1 MTTRQKLD
9 RSREIRLWI
18 RDILVPAVGLAATAL
33 SIPEVRDMVNNKVK
47 DIRDDFERKRTAK
60 QLSKLEVRK

>member
-33 SIPEVRDMVNNKVK
+33 SIPEVRDIVNDKVK
-47 DIRDDFERKRTAK
+47 DIRDNFERKRTAK
-60 QLSKLEVRK
+60 QLSKLEIRK

>member
-33 SIPEVRDMVNNKVK
+33 SIPEVRNMINDKVK
-47 DIRDDFERKRTAK
+47 DVRDNFERKRATK

>member
-18 RDILVPAVGLAATAL
+18 RDIVVPAAGVAVAAL
-33 SIPEVRDMVNNKVK
+33 SIPEVRDMVNDKVK
-47 DIRDDFERKRTAK
+47 DIRNNIERKRTVR

>member
-33 SIPEVRDMVNNKVK
+33 SIPEVRDIVNDKVK
-47 DIRDDFERKRTAK
+47 DIRDNFKRKRTAK
-60 QLSKLEVRK
+60 QVSKLEVRK

>member
-33 SIPEVRDMVNNKVK
+33 SIPEVRDMVNDKIK
-47 DIRDDFERKRTAK
+47 DIRADVERKRTAK
-60 QLSKLEVRK
+60 GLSKLEVRK

>member
-18 RDILVPAVGLAATAL
+18 RDILVPAVGLVATAL
-33 SIPEVRDMVNNKVK
+33 SIPEVRDMVNDKIK
-47 DIRDDFERKRTAK
+47 DIRDGFERKRAVK

>member
-18 RDILVPAVGLAATAL
+18 RDILVPAVGLTATAL
-33 SIPEVRDMVNNKVK
+33 SIPEVRDMVNDKVK
-47 DIRDDFERKRTAK
+47 DIRDNVKRKRTAK

>member
-33 SIPEVRDMVNNKVK
+33 SVPEVRDMVNDKIK
-47 DIRDDFERKRTAK
+47 DTRDNFKRKRTAK